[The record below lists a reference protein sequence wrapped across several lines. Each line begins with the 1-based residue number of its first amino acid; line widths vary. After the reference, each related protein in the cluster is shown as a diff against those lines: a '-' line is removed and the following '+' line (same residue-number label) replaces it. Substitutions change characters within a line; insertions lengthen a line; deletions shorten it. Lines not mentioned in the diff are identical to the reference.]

1 MYRATELKA
10 RHSAEI
16 MRAARLRRIA
26 ARLCQPGRMAADES
40 STRRSVVPQAAGRSL
55 WLAAAWTGVGAALV
69 GAFMAIGAVA
79 VCWLPA
85 SGVSGNAGS
94 AIRAGV
100 LTFLAALHGGI
111 TVDGLPSEFV
121 PLGMTLL
128 VGAIAWRAGSGLADA
143 AADLGESDRVRLAQ
157 AAALQT
163 SVFAVA
169 CAIAAHLATLGTS
182 SVSALGAGLAGF
194 VLFGCTAG
202 IACVRSSPL
211 RAELLDRLPSWLPV
225 ATRGAAAGIAV
236 YLGVG
241 ALLVAGSLVMH
252 HNRVELLSSQLGS
265 GWSGVPV
272 LLLGVLAAPN
282 AAIAGAS
289 YLAGPGF
296 AVGTGSGV
304 TLASTV
310 HGTLPDFPILGAV
323 PSGPATTPAW
333 LLVGA
338 MPFVAGVCVA
348 RVVSRAPTL
357 LLRLRDAALAAALA
371 AMGGLVLAWQGG
383 GAIGSGRLSAVGV
396 SPWQF
401 ALAIGGALAVVATA
415 SLAALAALA
424 WWRERRAAD
433 TALPLAA
440 SLASLLSVV
449 DRGKAVLT
457 RDDDPEAEPE
467 RAAPAGDEPLAG

>member
-1 MYRATELKA
+1 
-10 RHSAEI
+10 
-16 MRAARLRRIA
+16 
-26 ARLCQPGRMAADES
+26 MAADES
-40 STRRSVVPQAAGRSL
+40 STRRSVVPQAASRSL

-69 GAFMAIGAVA
+69 GAFIAIGAVA

-85 SGVSGNAGS
+85 SGASGNAGS

-100 LTFLAALHGGI
+100 LTFLAALHGGV

-143 AADLGESDRVRLAQ
+143 AADLGEHDRTRLVQ

-163 SVFAVA
+163 FAFAIA

-194 VLFGCTAG
+194 VLFACTSCVAF
-202 IACVRSSPL
+202 VRSSPL
-211 RAELLDRLPSWLPV
+211 RAELLDRLPSWTPAV
-225 ATRGAAAGIAV
+225 TRGAAVGLAV
-236 YLGVG
+236 YVGVG
-241 ALLVAGSLVMH
+241 ALLVAGSLVLH
-252 HNRVELLSSQLGS
+252 HHRVELLSQQLGA
-265 GWSGVPV
+265 GWSGIPV

-304 TLASTV
+304 TLGSTV

-333 LLVGA
+333 LLVGV
-338 MPFVAGVCVA
+338 MPVIAGACVA
-348 RVVSRAPTL
+348 RAVSQAPTL
-357 LLRLRDAALAAALA
+357 LLRLRAAVLAAALA
-371 AMGGLVLAWQGG
+371 GLGGLVLAWQGG
-383 GAIGSGRLSAVGV
+383 GAIGSGRLSSFGA

-401 ALAIGGALAVVATA
+401 GLAVAGALAIVSSA
-415 SLAALAALA
+415 SLSSLAALA
-424 WWRERRAAD
+424 WWRARRAAD
-433 TALPLAA
+433 AASPWSASLVGLRSVVEKEKPVLSREDEVEADEPDVEVAELAA
-440 SLASLLSVV
+440 
-449 DRGKAVLT
+449 
-457 RDDDPEAEPE
+457 DDDATSAPGAP
-467 RAAPAGDEPLAG
+467 AAPEGDALAG